1 MKIRNLKV
9 DMIFQSSL
17 VKTELIFVFEFAVQF
32 LNIPFEYSDI
42 QCKGARAVYFHYS
55 TVWLFFLELIF
66 SQTMYCSVKRKSIIL
81 FVYTE
86 NNLLKRTCRLLK
98 IINCSL
104 LTNIFPIGLVS
115 LLTMGSISLYS

>member
-1 MKIRNLKV
+1 MKIQNLKV

-17 VKTELIFVFEFAVQF
+17 VKTELIFVFEIAVQF

-66 SQTMYCSVKRKSIIL
+66 H
-81 FVYTE
+81 
-86 NNLLKRTCRLLK
+86 RLCIAVSNASPLSYLYILK
-98 IINCSL
+98 IIC
-104 LTNIFPIGLVS
+104 
-115 LLTMGSISLYS
+115 